1 MATSSRQ
8 SARIIVLTGID
19 GAGKT
24 SAGELLTLRLSE
36 KGYPATFTTNPSG
49 RRSIG
54 AWCERHRIHP
64 PAVLLDAVETVI
76 RCFNV
81 AISHL
86 RAGNHSRVVIMD
98 RHLYC
103 QLALRRVRGLR
114 RGWFLPLLLRVLP
127 APEAV
132 IYFDVGAEVA
142 YNRIKSRASDTESL
156 EHLTMFDRAYR
167 ELPDFQAFTIIDASR
182 STTDAVD
189 DMMRALGL

>member
-1 MATSSRQ
+1 M
-8 SARIIVLTGID
+8 IIVLTGID

-24 SAGELLTLRLSE
+24 SAGELLARRLSE
-36 KGYPATFTTNPSG
+36 KGHPATFTTNPSG

-54 AWCERHRIHP
+54 SWCERHHVHP
-64 PAVLLDAVETVI
+64 PTALLDAVETVI

-86 RAGNHSRVVIMD
+86 RAGNGSRVVIMD
-98 RHLYC
+98 RYLHC

-114 RGWFLPLLLRVLP
+114 QGWLLPLLLRVLP

-132 IYFDVGAEVA
+132 IYFDVTAEIA
-142 YNRIKSRASDTESL
+142 SNRIKSRGSDTESL

-167 ELPDFQAFTIIDASR
+167 ELPGFHAFTSIDASR
-182 STTDAVD
+182 STPDAVD
-189 DMMRALGL
+189 DIMRALRL